1 MLRILKNTTI
11 ILFTISLLS
20 TKCFAVTTQVHLTG
34 LSTTAINT
42 ASTIFVYPNAGGGG
56 STTETNRV
64 FPSPT
69 EGNITYLKACLTV
82 DPANG
87 AGVQSVSFTARV
99 ASADS
104 STTCTVTEG
113 DSDLCCESTTA
124 SAYTAGQLLS
134 LEVTPANTPT
144 AANFTTVIHTQD
156 STDKKT
162 FYGSNGNGNVS
173 NSATNYQA
181 FVPGSNPQ
189 TDENMAQVP
198 IPYDF
203 TATALYCQSMFGS
216 PGTGNSYTM
225 AVVHNGS
232 TVGTLT
238 CAISGT
244 GTTCN
249 DTTNT
254 FTGSAGDTLSVEI
267 IPASTPTA
275 RPIACG
281 VALTN
286 TGGGFMLAG
295 GQSAN
300 YADALNT
307 YYHPLSGPF
316 SYSTTEGDRTQKIS
330 AVTLKAAYG
339 DLFVAPDNGALTQS
353 YTYTVRDD
361 AGATGCSFVISEAAV
376 SGSDTACTDVIAVDS
391 DIGYELVPSLI
402 PAATGGWVSVWGIL
416 TTEDT
421 AVSRRRWDIS

>member
-20 TKCFAVTTQVHLTG
+20 TKCFAVTTQVHLAG

-42 ASTIFVYPNAGGGG
+42 AATTFVHFHASGGGN
-56 STTETNRV
+56 TTETNRQV
-64 FPSPT
+64 PAPT
-69 EGNITYLKACLTV
+69 AGNITYIKACLTV

-87 AGVQSVSFTARV
+87 VGVQSVSFTARI
-99 ASADS
+99 ATADS

-134 LEVTPANTPT
+134 FEITPANTP
-144 AANFTTVIHTQD
+144 AASNFTIVTHTQD

-162 FYGSNGNGNVS
+162 FYLGGNNNNVS
-173 NSATNYQA
+173 NSATNYLA
-181 FVPGSNPQ
+181 FSPGSSPV
-189 TDENMAQVP
+189 TDENLTQIP
-198 IPYDF
+198 IPFDWTF
-203 TATALYCQSMFGS
+203 SALYCQSMFGS

-225 AVVHNGS
+225 TVYKNGITTS
-232 TVGTLT
+232 DIS
-238 CAISGT
+238 CAITET

-249 DTTNT
+249 DTSSTL
-254 FTGSAGDTLSVEI
+254 TGSAGDTISIEV

-281 VALTN
+281 IALTN
-286 TGGGFMLAG
+286 TAGGFALLG
-295 GQSAN
+295 GQNSN
-300 YADALNT
+300 YADAINT

-316 SYSTTEGDRTQKIS
+316 SYSITEGDRTQKTS
-330 AVTLKAAYG
+330 AITLKAAYG
-339 DLFVAPDNGALTQS
+339 ALFVAPDNGALTQS
-353 YTYTVRDD
+353 YTYTIRDD
-361 AGATGCSFVISEAAV
+361 VGPTGCSFVISE
-376 SGSDTACTDVIAVDS
+376 TDVTGNDSACADIIAVDS
-391 DIGYELVPSLI
+391 AIDYELVPALV

-421 AVSRRRWDIS
+421 ARRRWDIS